1 MVVILAVQ
9 YLKILPSNKRTGS
22 TIHTGTFSPDSAK
35 FSKFQIRISD
45 SGSETLKQFIGLPKK
60 KSDAIKF
67 FEKFLFPPIRIQTN
81 ADSAAN

>member
-9 YLKILPSNKRTGS
+9 HLKILPSNKRTGS

-45 SGSETLKQFIGLPKK
+45 SGSETLKQFIGLK
-60 KSDAIKF
+60 KSRILQKKF
-67 FEKFLFPPIRIQTN
+67 
-81 ADSAAN
+81 